1 MLFFSVVVQ
10 VSLGSGRNP
19 LLLMV
24 PFGNDFEEGFGFM
37 LKMFILVKYWK
48 TRQVRVTKKLNVRN
62 VFTCVANFLQFNH
75 WAHRGQQ
82 KSYRYMLCR
91 LLSKN
96 EVAHKK
102 KALKIIF
109 SYYSSPLES
118 SWRQFRTTRD
128 KETVARVQD
137 PLHQTISSASSWG
150 MLLPGF
156 PHHFNGKM
164 HAITG
169 V

>member
-75 WAHRGQQ
+75 WAH
-82 KSYRYMLCR
+82 MLCR

-128 KETVARVQD
+128 KQTVARVQD
-137 PLHQTISSASSWG
+137 PLHPTISSASSRG
-150 MLLPGF
+150 MLLSGF
-156 PHHFNGKM
+156 PHHFNGKT

>member
-62 VFTCVANFLQFNH
+62 VFTGVANFLQFN
-75 WAHRGQQ
+75 
-82 KSYRYMLCR
+82 
-91 LLSKN
+91 N
-96 EVAHKK
+96 
-102 KALKIIF
+102 
-109 SYYSSPLES
+109 
-118 SWRQFRTTRD
+118 
-128 KETVARVQD
+128 
-137 PLHQTISSASSWG
+137 
-150 MLLPGF
+150 
-156 PHHFNGKM
+156 
-164 HAITG
+164 
-169 V
+169 